1 MAGLALSSR
10 ILLFCGGLTG
20 ASGVMLAAAAYHGDS
35 AVLQSA
41 ALVCLANG
49 PALLALAML
58 AMRTAVA
65 TASGILIAFGTLLFA
80 GDIAALAYMGS
91 DLFRMAAP
99 VGGTAIIAGWLMAAL
114 AALLPASRD

>member
-20 ASGVMLAAAAYHGDS
+20 AAGIMLAAAAYHGDS

-49 PALLALAML
+49 PALLALAVL
-58 AMRTAVA
+58 AMRTTVA
-65 TASGILIAFGTLLFA
+65 TAAGLAIALGTLLFA
-80 GDIAALAYMGS
+80 GDIAALSYMGS
-91 DLFRMAAP
+91 GLFRMAAP